1 MKNKSYYMI
10 LSKKELNVMFKDA
23 CAQDDLGEVKYL
35 LTSPDLKEYADI
47 HDDNDYG
54 FKLACFK
61 GYLNIIKFLIFD
73 INIKKTEQIEKY
85 LTKNPNEQVKNMF
98 KIRELNKRLNNELKS
113 DNIINKKIKL

>member
-1 MKNKSYYMI
+1 MSINIIKSFLINSIIFCLFSQSY
-10 LSKKELNVMFKDA
+10 
-23 CAQDDLGEVKYL
+23 
-35 LTSPDLKEYADI
+35 
-47 HDDNDYG
+47 
-54 FKLACFK
+54 
-61 GYLNIIKFLIFD
+61 IIKFLIFA